1 MAPSPHEND
10 ASSGGGDRRKH
21 VLIVEDDPIN
31 ARVLADYL
39 AAHGYRTSVASTGPE
54 GLAMFEASRPDLALV
69 DVLLPRING
78 FEVCFAIKRS
88 GRPTPVVLMSAV
100 YERGDQA
107 EELRAALSAQAF
119 LRKPFE
125 LDVLL
130 DRVRTLVGDA

>member
-1 MAPSPHEND
+1 MPPSPQDN
-10 ASSGGGDRRKH
+10 ASSGQGDRRKH

-31 ARVLADYL
+31 ARVLSDFL
-39 AAHGYRTSVASTGPE
+39 AAYGYRTSIASTGPE
-54 GLAMFEASRPDLALV
+54 GLAMFEASRPDLAIV

-88 GRPTPVVLMSAV
+88 DSSTPVVLMSAV

-130 DRVRTLVGDA
+130 DRVRKLVGEA